1 LVDSPPLFFGATMT
15 STTGDSCIR
24 AITDDGSFR
33 VMVARTTRTVREITL
48 AQKARSSTAQN
59 LGDLLTATVLFRET
73 MAPALR
79 VQGILRCADRRGT
92 LVADSAPEGLTR
104 GLVQGGKDGP
114 ILATEGALLQ
124 MMRTLHNGSI
134 NQGVVPVPPGG
145 GMTEAMMTYMR
156 DSEQVDTMLAVAT
169 RMSGDGTILE
179 AGGYM
184 VQLLPEVGR
193 APLAIMAERLEDF
206 RTIEHLLTPD
216 FSPDLLLSELLYGLS
231 FTRLEQSQLSFSCWC
246 STERLLAAIATLK
259 PAEIRNLVE
268 DGSPVQSTCDY
279 CGKEYAIQTSQ
290 LSGLLEKN

>member
-1 LVDSPPLFFGATMT
+1 MTPPLD
-15 STTGDSCIR
+15 DSCIR
-24 AITDDGSFR
+24 ALTDDGSFR
-33 VMVARTTRTVREITL
+33 VMVARTTRSVRAI
-48 AQKARSSTAQN
+48 AQAQGAREGTAQN
-59 LGDLLTATVLFRET
+59 LGNLLTATVLFRET
-73 MAPALR
+73 MSPGLR

-92 LVADSAPEGLTR
+92 LVADSAPEGRTR

-114 ILATEGALLQ
+114 ILATEGATLQ

-134 NQGVVPVPPGG
+134 NQGLVRVPAGG
-145 GMTEAMMTYMR
+145 GMTEAMMAYMR
-156 DSEQVDTMLAVAT
+156 ESEQVDTMLAVAT
-169 RMSGDGTILE
+169 SIGEDGTVLE

-193 APLAIMAERLEDF
+193 APLAIMAARLEDF
-206 RTIEHLLTPD
+206 RTIDHLLGPD
-216 FSPDLLLSELLYGLS
+216 FSAEVLLSELLYGMPY
-231 FTRLEQSQLSFSCWC
+231 TRLEQSPVEFSCWC

-259 PAEIRNLVE
+259 PSEIRDLLE

>member
-1 LVDSPPLFFGATMT
+1 MTQPP
-15 STTGDSCIR
+15 DSCIR

-33 VMVARTTRTVREITL
+33 VMVARTTSTVRGIL
-48 AQKARSSTAQN
+48 AAQKAGGETGQN
-59 LGDLLTATVLFRET
+59 LGDLVTATVLFRET
-73 MAPALR
+73 MSPGLR
-79 VQGILRCADRRGT
+79 VQGILRCAKKRGT

-104 GLVQGGKDGP
+104 GLVQGAKEGP
-114 ILATEGALLQ
+114 ILSSEGALLQ

-145 GMTEAMMTYMR
+145 GMTEAMMAYMR

-169 RMSGDGTILE
+169 RMEPDGTVAE

-206 RTIEHLLTPD
+206 RTIDHLLTSD
-216 FSPDLLLSELLYGLS
+216 FSPEVLLSEILYGMS
-231 FTRLEQSQLSFSCWC
+231 FTRLEESPVSFTCWC

-259 PAEIRNLVE
+259 PSEIRELVE
-268 DGSPVQSTCDY
+268 DGKPVQSACDY
-279 CGKEYAIQTSQ
+279 CGKEYSIQTSQ
-290 LSGLLEKN
+290 LVGLLEQN

>member
-1 LVDSPPLFFGATMT
+1 MTPPD
-15 STTGDSCIR
+15 DSCLR

-33 VMVARTTRTVREITL
+33 VMVARTTQTVRDVAE
-48 AQKARSSTAQN
+48 AQGARGTTAQN

-73 MAPALR
+73 MSPGLR

-92 LVADSAPEGLTR
+92 LVADSAPEGRTR
-104 GLVQGGKDGP
+104 GLVQGSKDGP
-114 ILATEGALLQ
+114 IRATEGALLQ

-134 NQGVVPVPPGG
+134 NQGVVRVPPSGK
-145 GMTEAMMTYMR
+145 MSEAMMAYMR
-156 DSEQVDTMLAVAT
+156 ESEQVDTMLAMAT
-169 RMSGDGTILE
+169 TISEDGTVLE

-206 RTIEHLLTPD
+206 RTIHHLLTPG
-216 FSPDLLLSELLYGLS
+216 FSADVLLSEILYGMS
-231 FTRLEQSQLSFSCWC
+231 FTRLDETRVAFSCWC
-246 STERLLAAIATLK
+246 STERLLAAIATLR
-259 PAEIRNLVE
+259 PSEIRTMVE

-290 LSGLLEKN
+290 LAGLLQQN

>member
-1 LVDSPPLFFGATMT
+1 MD
-15 STTGDSCIR
+15 DSCIR

-33 VMVARTTRTVREITL
+33 VMVARTTTTVQGVAA
-48 AQKARSSTAQN
+48 AQKARGQTAQN

-114 ILATEGALLQ
+114 ILASEGALLQ

-145 GMTEAMMTYMR
+145 GMTEAMMAYMR

-169 RMSGDGTILE
+169 RMSEDGTVVE

-193 APLAIMAERLEDF
+193 APLTIMAARLEDF
-206 RTIEHLLTPD
+206 RTIEHLLEPDFTPD
-216 FSPDLLLSELLYGLS
+216 TLLSEILYGMP
-231 FTRLEQSQLSFSCWC
+231 FTRLETSPVSFTCWC

-259 PAEIRNLVE
+259 PSEIRDLVE

-290 LSGLLEKN
+290 LAGLLEQN